1 MTNDIAIFLDLDNLV
16 IGAKQANL
24 TFDINLILDHIKEMT
39 NGRIVLR
46 RSYGDWRQNRELL
59 KELTT
64 AGFLIQSTVRLNT
77 YSKNLAD
84 MQIVVDTMDTL
95 IDGHNY
101 NVYVLI
107 TGDRDFTP
115 LVQSLRKRGKQV
127 IGLGVRHTASRSF
140 VSLCDDYIF
149 YESLIG
155 SEILDDGNVELLL
168 KRALDR
174 LLESDERGQASVLKQ
189 YMLEMSNG
197 AFEKSSHAESSFRK
211 FLNTFPKLVTV
222 EQEDTTIYVRRPQ
235 TESGATVATTVATS
249 TPKSK
254 PKTAPTQSKQVAKAS
269 SNDQERP
276 LHLQYRTGLKK
287 QNLRV
292 VAAEARFKILFDMIK
307 MLRAETGQQ
316 WYELRE
322 AIYEKYSE
330 QEGSEFSKN
339 MINAT
344 MLLARQA
351 EVVRTLKGKSL
362 SSAPVVLEL
371 DGPQAFKQAVLY
383 CDAVY
388 LRAILGLTEP
398 YDITEASLA
407 IYDNPKYVTYLQKE
421 VMKRVDEI
429 S

>member
-1 MTNDIAIFLDLDNLV
+1 MTNDVAVFLDLDNLV

-24 TFDINLILDHIKEMT
+24 TFDINLILDHIKEIT

-59 KELTT
+59 KDLTT

-101 NVYVLI
+101 TVYVLI

-127 IGLGVRHTASRSF
+127 IGVGVRHTASRSF
-140 VSLCDDYIF
+140 VSLCDKYIF

-155 SEILDDGNVELLL
+155 SEALDDENVASLLN
-168 KRALDR
+168 RALDR
-174 LLESDERGQASVLKQ
+174 LLTDDERAQASVLKQ
-189 YMLEMSNG
+189 YMLEMSSG
-197 AFEKSSHAESSFRK
+197 AFEKSPFAEGSFRK
-211 FLNTFPKLVTV
+211 FLTNFPHIVAI
-222 EQEDTTIYVRRPQ
+222 EQEGTTIYVRRPVK
-235 TESGATVATTVATS
+235 A
-249 TPKSK
+249 
-254 PKTAPTQSKQVAKAS
+254 APLPAS
-269 SNDQERP
+269 SKEHPARLIAVPQPGDQERP
-276 LHLQYRTGLKK
+276 LHIAYRTGLKK
-287 QNLRV
+287 RKLRV
-292 VAAEARFKILFDMIK
+292 VEPEARFTILIDMIQR
-307 MLRAETGQQ
+307 LRQGRQ
-316 WYELRE
+316 YEWRE
-322 AIYEKYSE
+322 LLEELYDKYS
-330 QEGSEFSKN
+330 QQPKRDISKN

-351 EVVRTLKGKSL
+351 EVIRTLKGRSL
-362 SSAPVVLEL
+362 STAPLVLEL
-371 DGPQAFKQAVLY
+371 DGPNLLKDAFCH

-388 LRAILGLTEP
+388 LREILSLPEP
-398 YDITEASLA
+398 FDIKEAALALYDS
-407 IYDNPKYVTYLQKE
+407 PKYVTYLQKE
-421 VMKRVDEI
+421 VMARVDKI